1 MYLILMWQNTYLFA
15 ITFEKNLIP
24 QLGIINWINFRK
36 EVHMKELSGSKIR
49 ELKALAHHLNPVVQ
63 IGQKGVTENV
73 IKAFEKAVDDHE
85 LIKVKFVDFKED
97 KKELS
102 LNLSRETGAA
112 LVDIIGNVA
121 IFYREKVEDQ

>member
-1 MYLILMWQNTYLFA
+1 
-15 ITFEKNLIP
+15 
-24 QLGIINWINFRK
+24 
-36 EVHMKELSGSKIR
+36 MKELSGSKIR